1 MKEKKK
7 KKSKKT
13 IFDIFD
19 PNDLAL
25 GHYTDQDHEIRITDI
40 PERMQLRAVP
50 VTAVPEDSD
59 ELDRE
64 AEWIYKHGFTKP
76 TLTKQMNY
84 MREDCDEWQGK
95 TATVEKIKKVALSIG
110 KCFLFLVLMF

>member
-1 MKEKKK
+1 MDEEKIRRKEKKK
-7 KKSKKT
+7 RKTAKT

-19 PNDLAL
+19 PHDLAM
-25 GHYTDQDHEIRITDI
+25 GHYTDQDHEIRNTDI
-40 PERMQLRAVP
+40 PERMQVRQVP

-76 TLTKQMNY
+76 TLTKQVNY
-84 MREDCDEWQGK
+84 LREDCDEWQGK
-95 TATVEKIKKVALSIG
+95 TATVEKIKKVGES
-110 KCFLFLVLMF
+110 FSV